1 MSGCGTIFVPSF
13 PAAFL
18 GTCNSVPAGE
28 AIVSWVSELC
38 LGQDKESSLWLFWEG
53 GGVFLA
59 PCIFSVNTFRFATN
73 FCYLIFTLRTMHMV
87 MDILN
92 IYMR

>member
-1 MSGCGTIFVPSF
+1 VSGFRTIFVPSF

-28 AIVSWVSELC
+28 AIVSWVSELY
-38 LGQDKESSLWLFWEG
+38 LGQDKESSRWLFWEG

-59 PCIFSVNTFRFATN
+59 PSIFSVNTFQFATN
-73 FCYLIFTLRTMHMV
+73 FCSLTFTLRTMHMV